1 MSLDGFSMYPLAL
14 ELNNRLAGGRIDKIT
29 QPSKQSVVLSV
40 RQPGENFLFHIT
52 INPQNPAAHIL
63 SKPMENPPEPPT
75 FCMVLRKQL
84 ETGRI
89 AGVRQVGLDRILS
102 IDMDFIGM
110 GGAIITKALIIEL
123 VGKYSNIIILQ
134 DGKII
139 DSLRKVGANS
149 SRIRTVLPGQ
159 DYVLPPA
166 QDKISILPPFDSAV
180 ESYASGNIPE
190 ISDTALNQVITAV
203 KYQPEEKLF
212 KAVLNSC
219 LGFGPVS
226 ARETVFSAGLPK
238 NLKVSEMDDADF
250 SSLKDA
256 LCETAAA
263 CLDSKP
269 TLIADK
275 NNKVLAMSA
284 FPLYHMTEGLSD
296 SNAEIRTESFDT
308 VSQLLER
315 AGKLVGSYQL
325 PDKDMFKKLV
335 KNERVR
341 AENKYAKLEDDI
353 ATAENADEFR
363 IKADNL
369 MTYQYQLKDHE
380 DAEITLDNIYS
391 ESGEKITIKLDQKY
405 TISQNIQGYYKKYDK
420 LKRAQSMIKEQL
432 AHCGDEI
439 NYLRSIESSLNAS
452 STIAEINDIRAEL
465 VAGGY
470 LRGSNK
476 KKMYEKPSKPFKF
489 VSKDDTVILVG
500 KNNYQNDKLTFKT
513 AAYNDIWLHAK
524 DIPGSHVV
532 IKCEGIT
539 PSDDTLLLAAELAA
553 HFSQASDS
561 SKVPVDYTAV
571 RYVKKPSG
579 AKPGFVIFT
588 NQTTLMVTPN
598 SENVFNT
605 LKNDLNA

>member
-14 ELNNRLAGGRIDKIT
+14 ELNNKLAGGRIDKIT
-29 QPSKQSVVLSV
+29 QPSKQSVILSV

-89 AGVRQVGLDRILS
+89 AGVRQIGLDRILS

-110 GGAIITKALIIEL
+110 GGAIITKTLIIEL

-134 DGKII
+134 EGKII
-139 DSLRKVGANS
+139 DALRKVGTNS
-149 SRIRTVLPGQ
+149 SRVRTVLPGQ
-159 DYVLPPA
+159 EYVLPPA
-166 QDKISILPPFDSAV
+166 QDKISILPPFDTAAENYRTTDV
-180 ESYASGNIPE
+180 PE
-190 ISDTALNQVITAV
+190 ISDSSLNEVIKAV
-203 KYQPEEKLF
+203 KAQPEEKLF

-226 ARETVFSAGLPK
+226 AKEAVFSAGLPK
-238 NLKVSEMDDADF
+238 NLKVAEMDDADF
-250 SSLKDA
+250 ASLKGA
-256 LCETAAA
+256 LRETAIS

-269 TLIADK
+269 TLVLDK

-284 FPLYHMTEGLSD
+284 FPLYHMTEGHSD
-296 SNAEIRTESFDT
+296 DSEISTESFDT
-308 VSQLLER
+308 MSQLMER

-335 KNERVR
+335 KNERIR

-391 ESGEKITIKLDQKY
+391 VTGEKITIKLDQKY
-405 TISQNIQGYYKKYDK
+405 TISQNVQGYYKKYDK

-432 AHCGDEI
+432 EHCGDEI
-439 NYLRSIESSLNAS
+439 IYLRSIESSLNAS

-598 SENVFNT
+598 SENVMNT